1 MTPSHL
7 LILLAAAIWGT
18 AFYFQKIAMLHL
30 EPASF
35 VALRALVAVL
45 ALAPFAILES
55 RRAISPLPHGLT
67 KGGLL
72 AGLLFLVAGVMQ
84 QHGIV
89 TATVVNTG
97 FLTALYIVGTPFVYW
112 IVTGTQPAT
121 LTFAAA
127 TIATA
132 GVWALAGGSFAALS
146 GGDLWIAA
154 STILWAGLFVV
165 TGAAAR
171 HQRPITF
178 TLIQFAVVAFAALPY
193 ALATEVVTLS
203 GLTAATP
210 SLLYVGVLSS
220 ALTFALMATAMN
232 QVSAPVAAI
241 LLSTEVLFAAAAG
254 ILFLDERL
262 SPIAWLGAALIF
274 VAILLARRAP
284 GP

>member
-45 ALAPFAILES
+45 VLVPFAVLEG
-55 RRAISPLPHGLT
+55 RRAISPLRPELI
-67 KGGLL
+67 KSGLL
-72 AGLLFLVAGVMQ
+72 AGVLFLVAGVMQ

-89 TATVVNTG
+89 TATVINAG

-112 IVTGTQPAT
+112 LVTGTRPAT

-127 TIATA
+127 TIATV

-146 GGDLWIAA
+146 SGDLWIAA
-154 STILWAGLFVV
+154 STLLWAGLFVV

-171 HQRPITF
+171 HQRPISF
-178 TLIQFAVVAFAALPY
+178 T
-193 ALATEVVTLS
+193 
-203 GLTAATP
+203 
-210 SLLYVGVLSS
+210 
-220 ALTFALMATAMN
+220 LMATAMHRI
-232 QVSAPVAAI
+232 SAPIAAI

-262 SPIAWLGAALIF
+262 TPVACLGAALIF
-274 VAILLARRAP
+274 VAVLLARRAP